1 MEGAAQDVQELLAEA
16 AALKQC
22 AQLISSLG
30 QRVASCAHSVHVMG
44 ENADAS
50 GRMLKGW
57 AELFVPG
64 TGASAVATEG
74 RRGTETDD
82 KRPNAKAGKRK
93 RERRAEA
100 RGVSPAVGREDE
112 EAFEDDLE
120 EWERQID
127 EYERDAREEFPES
140 HKKAILMHNAPGQIK
155 KHLYLNSSRMTSFAV
170 VKHEVIQFLRAERA
184 FSNPQRN
191 KPPTG
196 DGAPM
201 EIDEIKGGKKGK
213 GKKGGGEKG
222 NGGGKSTEASRGVDP
237 QREGGCNSA

>member
-93 RERRAEA
+93 VTIAEA
-100 RGVSPAVGREDE
+100 SAPNPIAGGASAKRRRGA
-112 EAFEDDLE
+112 
-120 EWERQID
+120 
-127 EYERDAREEFPES
+127 
-140 HKKAILMHNAPGQIK
+140 
-155 KHLYLNSSRMTSFAV
+155 
-170 VKHEVIQFLRAERA
+170 
-184 FSNPQRN
+184 
-191 KPPTG
+191 
-196 DGAPM
+196 
-201 EIDEIKGGKKGK
+201 
-213 GKKGGGEKG
+213 
-222 NGGGKSTEASRGVDP
+222 ASA
-237 QREGGCNSA
+237 N